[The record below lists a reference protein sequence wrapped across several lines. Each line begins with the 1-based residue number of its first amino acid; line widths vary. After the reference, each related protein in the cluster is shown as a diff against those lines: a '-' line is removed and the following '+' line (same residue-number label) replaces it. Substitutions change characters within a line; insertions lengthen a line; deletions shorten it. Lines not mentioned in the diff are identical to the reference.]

1 MIDHNRKHIEIE
13 KRTTIRNAILK
24 NYGSVAR
31 SESSGCCGPGSSC
44 CSPGS
49 RGTDGKILG
58 YSDEDLACVP
68 EGANLGLGCGNPQ
81 VLAQLKP
88 GERVLDLGSGAGFDA
103 FLAARR
109 VGITGHVIGVDMTPE
124 MVVKAR
130 QNAIKGSYPN
140 VEFRQGEIENLPV
153 EDESID
159 VIISNCVINLSTDKP
174 RVFAEAFRVLSP
186 GGRLAVSDIVATAD
200 LPDEIKDDPLFHSAC
215 IAGASKIE
223 DLETML
229 LEAGFAE
236 IRIEPK
242 DTSKAFIKTWAPGS
256 NAGDYLVSAE
266 IRGIKPECKIH

>member
-1 MIDHNRKHIEIE
+1 MIDHNHKHIEIE

-31 SESSGCCGPGSSC
+31 AESSGCCGPGSSC

-49 RGTDGKILG
+49 QGTDGKILG
-58 YSDEDLACVP
+58 YSDEDLASVP
-68 EGANLGLGCGNPQ
+68 DGANLGLGCGNPQ
-81 VLAQLKP
+81 ALAQLKP
-88 GERVLDLGSGAGFDA
+88 GEIVLDLGSGAGFDA
-103 FLAARR
+103 FLAARK

-174 RVFAEAFRVLSP
+174 RVFTEAFRVLVP
-186 GGRLAVSDIVATAD
+186 GGRVAVSDVVTTAD
-200 LPDEIKDDPLFHSAC
+200 LPAKVKDDPIFHSAC
-215 IAGASKIE
+215 IAGASTIRE
-223 DLETML
+223 LESML
-229 LEAGFAE
+229 RTAGFE
-236 IRIEPK
+236 RISIEPK
-242 DTSKAFIKTWAPGS
+242 DSSKTFIKTWAPGS
-256 NAGDYLVSAE
+256 NAGDYLVSAA
-266 IRGIKPECKIH
+266 IQAIKPKQK

>member
-1 MIDHNRKHIEIE
+1 MIDHNHIEIK

-49 RGTDGKILG
+49 RGTEGKILG
-58 YSDEDLACVP
+58 YSDEDLASVP

-81 VLAQLKP
+81 TLAQLKP
-88 GERVLDLGSGAGFDA
+88 GESVLDLGSGAGFDA
-103 FLAARR
+103 FLAASR
-109 VGITGHVIGVDMTPE
+109 VGSTGHVIGVDMTPE
-124 MVVKAR
+124 MVEKAR

-153 EDESID
+153 EDQSID

-174 RVFAEAFRVLSP
+174 RVFAEAFRVLVP
-186 GGRLAVSDIVATAD
+186 GGRIAVSDVVATAD
-200 LPDEIKDDPLFHSAC
+200 LPAEVKNDPIFHSAC
-215 IAGASKIE
+215 IAGASKID

-236 IRIEPK
+236 IHIEPK
-242 DTSKAFIKTWAPGS
+242 DTSKAFIKNWALGS
-256 NAGDYLVSAE
+256 DVGDYLVSAA
-266 IRGIKPECKIH
+266 ISATKPK